1 MGMLTPLDFVPR
13 GGRDMLVKEALRKL
27 LSRYLEWWVLS
38 RRLNFFFLHA
48 LESLD
53 SDDELLELLS
63 ENEDQLWHRFS
74 LFAFLARL

>member
-1 MGMLTPLDFVPR
+1 MVGKAKGGVEEAALQRPGVVGPLVTLD
-13 GGRDMLVKEALRKL
+13 L
-27 LSRYLEWWVLS
+27 LYL
-38 RRLNFFFLHA
+38 

-63 ENEDQLWHRFS
+63 EDEDRLWHRFS